1 MTLCGVHGTIS
12 LAIALTLP
20 YFLEGNHAFTYRND
34 LLFIASGMVI
44 ISLVVAQVLLPL
56 LTKPAPKTV
65 IGNMSFKVAR
75 NYILEQVIDYI
86 NQKS

>member
-1 MTLCGVHGTIS
+1 
-12 LAIALTLP
+12 
-20 YFLEGNHAFTYRND
+20 
-34 LLFIASGMVI
+34 MVI

-75 NYILEQVIDYI
+75 IYILEQVIDYL
-86 NQKS
+86 NQNLLSKQVLNMVM

>member
-1 MTLCGVHGTIS
+1 M
-12 LAIALTLP
+12 
-20 YFLEGNHAFTYRND
+20 YRND

-75 NYILEQVIDYI
+75 IIY
-86 NQKS
+86 

>member
-1 MTLCGVHGTIS
+1 
-12 LAIALTLP
+12 
-20 YFLEGNHAFTYRND
+20 
-34 LLFIASGMVI
+34 MVI

-75 NYILEQVIDYI
+75 IYILEQVIDYL
-86 NQKS
+86 NQNLLSKQVLNMGNVIQRIS